1 MMHTDYTEGL
11 IMRTRYPILTLIVLS
26 TVLCVALVLSACAD
40 SSTPGQ
46 EATPTPSGVYPYPYG
61 TP

>member
-1 MMHTDYTEGL
+1 
-11 IMRTRYPILTLIVLS
+11 MRTRYPILTLIVLS